1 MKDDLIVQ
9 VLEILNDAGFI
20 VSRRCEARGFSLAA
34 RRNEITLLAK
44 ILRNIDGISKG
55 VADSIK
61 RAAFYLL
68 ASPLLVGERKGALIL
83 EDDVVYHRYGI
94 PALNTHTLYEYLIEG
109 VDPYVYSATGG
120 MYVNIK
126 GEAMKE
132 AREQKKLSLGDI
144 ASGLGL
150 SRRSISK
157 YEGGEMSTTIS
168 IALKLEEIL
177 DTALIEQL
185 DVLKTELEEPS
196 PEVLEGVMRESA
208 SDLEILILNMLE
220 EIGLKI
226 VTVDHAPFNAV
237 SFTGQPS
244 KGGGRGGS
252 GSARILTSVS
262 EYTDRMIE
270 RARIVS
276 SLSHVTRTKSVF
288 VVDGKTRYV
297 QIENTVLIE
306 KDELEQI
313 RDQEEFASMMDERAK
328 SCCKTKAEH

>member
-1 MKDDLIVQ
+1 MKDDLIAQ
-9 VLEILNDAGFI
+9 VREILKDAGFI
-20 VSRRCEARGFSLAA
+20 VSRRCERRSFSLAA

-44 ILRNIDGISKG
+44 IMRNIDGISEN

-68 ASPLLVGERKGALIL
+68 ASPLLVGERKGTSFL

-94 PALNTHTLYEYLIEG
+94 PALNTHTLYEYLVEG

-132 AREQKKLSLGDI
+132 AREQKELSLGDI

-177 DTALIEQL
+177 DTALIEHL
-185 DVLKTELEEPS
+185 EVLKTELEEPS
-196 PEVLEGVMRESA
+196 PEILQGGMREAA
-208 SDLEILILNMLE
+208 SDMEMLILSMME

-226 VTVDHAPFNAV
+226 VTIDHAPFNAV
-237 SFTGQPS
+237 SFIDQPS
-244 KGGGRGGS
+244 KGQGQGRGRSGS
-252 GSARILTSVS
+252 GKILTGVN

-276 SLSHVTRTKSVF
+276 SLSQVTRTKSVF
-288 VVDGKTRYV
+288 VVIGKTRYV
-297 QIENTVLIE
+297 QIENTVLIG

-313 RDQEEFASMMDERAK
+313 RDPEEFATIMEERAK
-328 SCCKTKAEH
+328 SCCKR